1 MRNSSSLK
9 KNLTEDGK
17 KLIDSKIMFLF
28 YEAHEKLKPFDRKFI
43 ASLMQQFKKK
53 PALSIKQLNKLDEI
67 YERVA
72 AAYSSENNLD
82 YDPFDMDIVKSIL
95 RR

>member
-1 MRNSSSLK
+1 MKISSK
-9 KNLTEDGK
+9 KKLTEDGK
-17 KLIDSKIMFLF
+17 ELVSAKLGFLF

-43 ASLMQQFKKK
+43 ASLRLQFKKR

-82 YDPFDMDIVKSIL
+82 YDPFDMDILRSIL
-95 RR
+95 NR